1 MKHIISDP
9 GILGGKPVIEGTRL
23 SVEHILGLLARN
35 MSQREIVE
43 AYPVLTVE
51 DVNGVLE
58 YAAKALQNDIVIDVK
73 MASGV

>member
-1 MKHIISDP
+1 MKHIILDP

-23 SVEHILGLLARN
+23 SIEHILGLLARN
-35 MSQREIVE
+35 MSHREIVE

-51 DVNGVLE
+51 DVNGVLK

>member
-1 MKHIISDP
+1 MKRIILDP

-35 MSQREIVE
+35 MSHQEIVE

-58 YAAKALQNDIVIDVK
+58 YSEKVV
-73 MASGV
+73 

>member
-1 MKHIISDP
+1 
-9 GILGGKPVIEGTRL
+9 
-23 SVEHILGLLARN
+23 
-35 MSQREIVE
+35 MSHREIVE

>member
-1 MKHIISDP
+1 MKRIVSDP

-35 MSQREIVE
+35 MSHREIVE
-43 AYPVLTVE
+43 SYPVLTVE

-58 YAAKALQNDIVIDVK
+58 YAATVQR
-73 MASGV
+73 

>member
-1 MKHIISDP
+1 MKRIILDP
-9 GILGGKPVIEGTRL
+9 DILGGKPVVDGTRL

-35 MSQREIVE
+35 MSHQEIVE

-58 YAAKALQNDIVIDVK
+58 YSEKVV
-73 MASGV
+73 

>member
-35 MSQREIVE
+35 MSHREIVE
-43 AYPVLTVE
+43 VYPVLTVE
-51 DVNGVLE
+51 DINSVLE

-73 MASGV
+73 MASEV

>member
-35 MSQREIVE
+35 MSHREIVG

-51 DVNGVLE
+51 DINGVLE

>member
-1 MKHIISDP
+1 MKRIISDP
-9 GILGGKPVIEGTRL
+9 GILGGKPVVEGTRL

-35 MSQREIVE
+35 MSHREIVE

-58 YAAKALQNDIVIDVK
+58 YATTVLK
-73 MASGV
+73 

>member
-9 GILGGKPVIEGTRL
+9 SILGGKPVIEGTRL

-35 MSQREIVE
+35 MSHREIVE
-43 AYPVLTVE
+43 TYPVLTVE

>member
-1 MKHIISDP
+1 MREIISDP
-9 GILGGKPVIEGTRL
+9 GILGGKPVVEGTRL

-35 MSQREIVE
+35 MSPQEIVE

-58 YAAKALQNDIVIDVK
+58 YDIKVLR
-73 MASGV
+73 

>member
-1 MKHIISDP
+1 MKEIISDP

-35 MSQREIVE
+35 MSPQEIVD
-43 AYPVLTVE
+43 AYPILTVE

-58 YAAKALQNDIVIDVK
+58 YATTVLK
-73 MASGV
+73 

>member
-1 MKHIISDP
+1 MREIISNP

-35 MSQREIVE
+35 MSPQEIVD
-43 AYPVLTVE
+43 AYPILTVE

-58 YAAKALQNDIVIDVK
+58 YATTVLK
-73 MASGV
+73 

>member
-1 MKHIISDP
+1 MKRIVSDP

-35 MSQREIVE
+35 MSPQEIVE
-43 AYPVLTVE
+43 TYLILTVE

-58 YAAKALQNDIVIDVK
+58 YAVTVQR
-73 MASGV
+73 

>member
-35 MSQREIVE
+35 MSHREIVK